1 MKTFRLFS
9 IAALAIA
16 ALSAQT
22 TTGFGNGPGNG
33 NGRGPQQNQ
42 PVVVVPAT
50 AEEIASLTFMRE
62 EEKLARDVYRFLFEK
77 WNYAEFDR
85 IAAAEQQ
92 HFATI
97 GTLLTRYS
105 IPDPAANDIPGVFAD
120 PKLTAL
126 YAELTAKGANSLKDA
141 LEVGV
146 IIEKADIDDLTNAN
160 NTTKY
165 DIKRVYTNLMQASF
179 NHLDA
184 FESALELLAALQ

>member
-16 ALSAQT
+16 TLSAQA
-22 TTGFGNGPGNG
+22 TTGFGPGNG

-50 AEEIASLTFMRE
+50 SEEIASLSFMRE

-92 HFATI
+92 HFANI
-97 GTLLTRYS
+97 GNLLTRYS

-146 IIEKADIDDLTNAN
+146 IIEKADIDDLSAAIETA
-160 NTTKY
+160 TKY